1 MPDPFEGVDTSN
13 APYVI
18 VSSDTHAGLQVEEYR
33 EYLDPQFHPEF
44 DEWVVERH
52 QHRRLVEEVNGEYV
66 ERWER
71 ENAEGLRGA
80 YDPDVRDKELDAD
93 GIAGEVIFAD
103 GDSVTG
109 QESPPFGA
117 GLAAG
122 QITDPALAFAG
133 ARAHNRWLVD
143 FCATNPARRAG
154 VALVPIIHGIDE
166 AVREIESLAGKPG
179 IKGVMIPTMWHDHP
193 SYGHP
198 SYEPIWAACAEAGLV
213 VHTHSGEG
221 DWPAYNENLAQFVLE
236 VPFWTHRP
244 LWQLLLSGTFD
255 RFPNLRY
262 VPVECG
268 SWWLGD
274 LLWKADTTFG
284 ANPKVKKLNS
294 RTKGLIQRL
303 PSEYIGTNVFIGA
316 STMSREELRRRHRNG
331 IDALMWGTDYPHP
344 EGSWP
349 HTVERLETDF
359 RQVSIEDTRL
369 LLGLNAVRCYDLDLP
384 ALEAIAGEVGPTPEQ
399 LHQDPEL
406 RTPPGAIRE
415 ARWWFDDYGME
426 WRG

>member
-1 MPDPFEGVDTSN
+1 MADPLQGVDTSD

-18 VSSDTHAGLQVEEYR
+18 VSSDTHAGLQVAEYR
-33 EYLDPQFHPEF
+33 DYLESRFHDAF
-44 DEWVVERH
+44 DEWVRERH
-52 QHRRLVEEVNGEYV
+52 HHRRLVEEVNGEYV
-66 ERWER
+66 AKWEG
-71 ENAEGLRGA
+71 ENAEGLKGA

-117 GLAAG
+117 GLSAG
-122 QITDPALAFAG
+122 MITDPELAFAG
-133 ARAHNRWLVD
+133 ARAHNRWLVE
-143 FCATNPARRAG
+143 FCATNPDRRAG
-154 VALVPIIHGIDE
+154 VALVPVTHGVGR
-166 AVREIESLAGKPG
+166 AVAEIESLAGQPG
-179 IKGVMIPTMWHDHP
+179 IRGIMIPTMWHEHP
-193 SYGHP
+193 SYGHQV
-198 SYEPIWAACAEAGLV
+198 YEPVWAACAEAGLV

-221 DWPAYNENLAQFVLE
+221 DWPSYNDNLAQFVLE

-244 LWQLLLSGTFD
+244 LWQLLLSGAFD
-255 RFPNLRY
+255 RHPNLRN
-262 VPVECG
+262 VVVEAG

-284 ANPKVKKLNS
+284 ANPKVKKLSS

-303 PSEYIGTNVFIGA
+303 PSEYVGTNVFIGA
-316 STMSREELRRRHRNG
+316 STMSREEIRRRHRNG

-349 HTVERLETDF
+349 HTAERLGTDF
-359 RQVSIEDTRL
+359 RDVSIEDTRL
-369 LLGLNAVRCYDLDLP
+369 LLGLNAVRCYDLDLDRL
-384 ALEAIAGEVGPTPEQ
+384 ATIAERIGPRPSD
-399 LHQDPEL
+399 LGQDPEL

-415 ARWWFDDYGME
+415 ARWWFDDYGMQ
-426 WRG
+426 RPG